1 MNTATESQSSSVE
14 MVKPDAA
21 ANWTGL
27 DELPF
32 EPIGERVLEL
42 HLDGEIAKHAG
53 VPAGST
59 APLTVSFGKP
69 TYIDGKGWCCVYR
82 ITSMGR
88 DHITPAG
95 GADSVHAIQMAM
107 HMVHNELAGM
117 SRAHRITLLGTD
129 DLGFGRVGGQSTSDA
144 AAKCPV
150 VGMSV
155 SS

>member
-1 MNTATESQSSSVE
+1 MSTLTDTPQIE
-14 MVKPDAA
+14 MLTPDAA

-27 DELPF
+27 DQLPF
-32 EPIGERVLEL
+32 EPIAERVLDL
-42 HLDGEIAKHAG
+42 HLEGEIARHAN
-53 VPAGST
+53 VPEGST
-59 APLTVSFGKP
+59 APLTVTFGKP
-69 TYIDGKGWCCVYR
+69 TYIDGKGWCCVYK

-95 GADSVHAIQMAM
+95 GADSVHALQMAM

-117 SRAHRITLLGTD
+117 SRAHRITFLGTD
-129 DLGFGRVGGQSTSDA
+129 DFGFGRVAGQSTSEA

-150 VGMSV
+150 VGMSI

>member
-1 MNTATESQSSSVE
+1 MSTATATPQIE
-14 MVKPDAA
+14 MVRPDAP

-32 EPIGERVLEL
+32 EPIAERVLEL
-42 HLDGEIAKHAG
+42 HLEGEIARHAG
-53 VPAGST
+53 VPEGSS
-59 APLTVSFGKP
+59 APLTVTFGKP
-69 TYIDGKGWCCVYR
+69 TYIPDRGWCCVYK

-88 DHITPAG
+88 EHITPAG

-117 SRAHRITLLGTD
+117 SRAHRITFLGTD
-129 DLGFGRVGGQSTSDA
+129 DLGFGRIGGQSTAEGVS
-144 AAKCPV
+144 KCPV
-150 VGMSV
+150 AGMSV

>member
-1 MNTATESQSSSVE
+1 MSTATATPQIE
-14 MVKPDAA
+14 MVKPDSA

-32 EPIGERVLEL
+32 EPIAERVLEL
-42 HLDGEIAKHAG
+42 HLEGEIAKRAG
-53 VPAGST
+53 VSESST
-59 APLTVSFGKP
+59 APLIVTFGKP
-69 TYIDGKGWCCVYR
+69 TFIQDRGWCCVYK

-88 DHITPAG
+88 EHITPAG

-117 SRAHRITLLGTD
+117 KHAHRISFLGTD
-129 DLGFGRVGGQSTSDA
+129 DFGFGREGGQSTSDA
-144 AAKCPV
+144 QAKCPV
-150 VGMSV
+150 AGMSV